1 VINSSHL
8 LDRKAQERLMRSA
21 DIELCPMTGWNAA
34 RLPGRNVMV
43 ELEYVET
50 LEEFRRGSQHV
61 LQLAMTIERA
71 TGLIEALQQAIAA
84 TPSRQITA
92 GALASTD

>member
-1 VINSSHL
+1 
-8 LDRKAQERLMRSA
+8 MRGA
-21 DIELCPMTGWNAA
+21 GIELCPMTGWSAA

-50 LEEFRRGSQHV
+50 LEEFRRGPQHV

-71 TGLIEALQQAIAA
+71 AELIEAIQQAIAA

-92 GALASTD
+92 SDRTAPLRSGGLHR